1 MASAAPPVVEV
12 AVDSLPAALL
22 AVEAGAGRLELC
34 AGLGEGGSTPSLG
47 LLEAVRAAV
56 AVPVFVLVRP
66 RAGSFVLEPGEQ
78 DLVRRELELAVGAGA
93 DGLVV
98 GALTPEGSLDLQA
111 LQAWRDAAPEASFTV
126 HRAFDEVADRVEAL
140 EALGRLGFT
149 RVLTTGGA
157 DRVEDG
163 LEQLAHEARLCEATP
178 VLPRALPGGGVRA
191 ANAAAVLRAS
201 GGCELHTSARTAA
214 SPRLDAG
221 PRFGALLLPDPLEV
235 ARLVEAVAAA
245 AAARS

>member
-1 MASAAPPVVEV
+1 MAAAAPPVVEV
-12 AVDSLPAALL
+12 AVDSLPAAVL
-22 AVEAGAGRLELC
+22 AVEAGAARLELC

-78 DLVRRELELAVGAGA
+78 DLVRRDLEHAVRAGA
-93 DGLVV
+93 DGVVV
-98 GALTPEGSLDLQA
+98 GALTAAGALDLAA
-111 LQAWRDAAPEASFTV
+111 LQAWRDAAPGASFTL
-126 HRAFDEVADRVEAL
+126 HRAFDEVSDRAAAL

-157 DRVEDG
+157 DSVEEG
-163 LEQLAHEARLCEATP
+163 LEGLTSHARLREADP
-178 VLPRALPGGGVRA
+178 RLPRALPGGGVRA
-191 ANAAAVLRAS
+191 ANAAAVLAAS
-201 GGCELHTSARTAA
+201 GGLELHTSARTAN
-214 SPRLDAG
+214 SSTLDAG
-221 PRFGALLLPDPLEV
+221 PRFGALRLPDPGEV

-245 AAARS
+245 AAGQS